1 MRQAKQKS
9 AEEASALLEL
19 LLAAECLIPHKDECS
34 QLVDQLTIEHHEA
47 GTVILAESGDPE
59 PSLYWVSAAAAVLVV
74 LLLLVSRW
82 VVGGWLVGDG
92 GVLAVAAAHW
102 EWWWWCCCCCCTACA
117 AVSVLCALRNHV
129 TQVLDGCLI
138 VSERVTLRSA
148 RVMLQW
154 VWAGDLVGHLEVVT
168 IPQPLQ

>member
-82 VVGGWLVGDG
+82 VVGGWLVGGWWVMVVYWLLLLLIGSG
-92 GVLAVAAAHW
+92 GGAAA
-102 EWWWWCCCCCCTACA
+102 A
-117 AVSVLCALRNHV
+117 AVLRVLL
-129 TQVLDGCLI
+129 CLCC
-138 VSERVTLRSA
+138 V
-148 RVMLQW
+148 
-154 VWAGDLVGHLEVVT
+154 
-168 IPQPLQ
+168 P